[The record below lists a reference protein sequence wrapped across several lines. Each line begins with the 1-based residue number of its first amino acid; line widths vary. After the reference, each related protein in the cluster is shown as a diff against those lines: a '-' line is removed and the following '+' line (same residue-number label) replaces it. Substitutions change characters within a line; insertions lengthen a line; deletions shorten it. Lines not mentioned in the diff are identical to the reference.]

1 MDSKKELMI
10 VNDKIKNYF
19 ISFIFLPSIKN
30 RSEQLK
36 NLSILCL
43 VLSVQKSTLFGARL
57 MTYNTYILS
66 IIIQRFESY
75 LGPGI
80 FDNIYNMAFHIS
92 CYIAISGMINPDRL
106 KNPICQACC
115 ILMELDIFI
124 SIDWLLLII
133 DIINWGSPAMIVLPM
148 NHISY
153 E

>member
-1 MDSKKELMI
+1 
-10 VNDKIKNYF
+10 
-19 ISFIFLPSIKN
+19 
-30 RSEQLK
+30 
-36 NLSILCL
+36 
-43 VLSVQKSTLFGARL
+43 VQKSTLFGARL

-133 DIINWGSPAMIVLPM
+133 DIIN
-148 NHISY
+148 
-153 E
+153 